1 MTENQLHVKPKLKFM
16 IRKKLMMAVAMTAAT
31 FFSSCTEEHDLGGD
45 LLSKQTIVAEMAEMS
60 DAPQSRTCVDVKN
73 PSTSFVGLLWQ
84 VADKLGVFNQNGAG
98 NVQFSNTS
106 TENAPKAGFSGE
118 LSGEAKYAYFPYS
131 ENAGNSA
138 NSIKGAILAE
148 QPFDPESGSLVCD
161 YKVGQLTSVSE
172 GVSYFS
178 FKQLMTM
185 LRITLDAS
193 ETSLEGE
200 RLNNIILTVTDKDGK
215 ARNICGDFT
224 FDATKMDGNC
234 TIGSTN
240 LSNKVSMPWT
250 TRPTLGKNKSFQGF
264 ISILP
269 GVVKAGDKLTIEVV
283 SESYKAT
290 FTADCVADLLQGFIY
305 NIPLKLKEFIE
316 KYKGEVTPITQPTIT
331 SFKFEVSKNTGK
343 LLDNELKW
351 NSGSP
356 KFTSVSTLTATVDDT
371 NNEITL
377 CIPYLYDFKLKPTF
391 AVSSNSTV
399 TVNGVAQES
408 GATEVD
414 FTKPVTYTVTHKD
427 GGSRDYTVKVT
438 NTGLP
443 VVVVKQSTSGDFTK
457 EYKGGVDLGSLGNIG
472 GKLVNEFVDFM
483 IRGKKNNPDW
493 EEDDEIT
500 VYHADGT
507 MDCSGFGGI
516 RLRGNTTQTYPKK
529 PLAIKFKDKQSVLGM
544 PKHKRWVL
552 LANQLDRSM
561 IRNAVAFDIAHVIEY
576 AWRQNSTTIQPG
588 IPWCPS
594 GQSVELVFI
603 ENGRTHHMGNY
614 FLAEQIKIDENRLA
628 INDPLDIE
636 KESGAT
642 DFTKYGFL
650 IEAVNE
656 DKRDEDSYF
665 KSSNGIYFQF
675 KDELNSTILNSVK
688 KKIQGIEDNID
699 NGKFAEAYNEL
710 DIHSL
715 VDQMLIWE
723 LTLNRE
729 YGDPSSVYMYMNGN
743 GKLSAGPVWDFDR
756 GTFQNQENAK
766 TYGNSDRVKPDNQ
779 WMYWRKKTSE
789 PYIWYPQLSANATFQ
804 QTVKERWTVIYPYL
818 NEMVEAQIRAYGK
831 ALKTSWEYNSAMWPA
846 TKDGIKKFKSD
857 FDDWSGDENLTSF
870 EAIIENMVTV
880 YKERLDGMNTLI
892 TTGKFT
898 E

>member
-1 MTENQLHVKPKLKFM
+1 M
-16 IRKKLMMAVAMTAAT
+16 IQKKLLMALAMTTAT
-31 FFSSCTEEHDLGGD
+31 FFTSCTEEYDLGGEFF
-45 LLSKQTIVAEMAEMS
+45 SKQTIVAEMAETS

-84 VADKLGVFNQNGAG
+84 VADKLGVFNQNGTG
-98 NVQFSNTS
+98 NAQFSNNS

-305 NIPLKLKEFIE
+305 NIPLKLKELLE
-316 KYKGEVTPITQPTIT
+316 KFSGKVETLEKPTIN
-331 SFKFEVSKNTGK
+331 SFKFEVAKNTGK
-343 LLDNELKW
+343 LLDKKLVK
-351 NSGSP
+351 SGSKKP
-356 KFTSVSTLTATVDDT
+356 SASNATYEAIVND
-371 NNEITL
+371 NEITL
-377 CIPYLYDFKLKPTF
+377 QIPYLYDFKLKPTISF
-391 AVSSNSTV
+391 NGSIVK
-399 TVNGVAQES
+399 VNGVEFKN
-408 GATEVD
+408 GETEVD
-414 FTKPVTYTVTHKD
+414 FTRPVIFTVYAKD
-427 GGSRDYTVKVT
+427 GGSQDYTVKIT

-443 VVVVKQSTSGDFTK
+443 VVVVTMSESGDYDK
-457 EYKGGVDLGSLGNIG
+457 KYKGGVNIG
-472 GKLVNEFVDFM
+472 DYHIGGDLLNDFVD
-483 IRGKKNNPDW
+483 IYVRGKDTEW
-493 EEDDEIT
+493 VEDDNIT
-500 VYHADGT
+500 VYNPDGT
-507 MDCSGFGGI
+507 VDCSGLCGV

-529 PLAIKFKDKQSVLGM
+529 PFAIKLKAKTSVLGM
-544 PKHKRWVL
+544 PEHKRWVL
-552 LANQLDRSM
+552 LANQLDHSM
-561 IRNAVAFDIAHVIEY
+561 IRNAVAFDIAHAVEY
-576 AWRQNSTTIQPG
+576 AWRENSAIGEG

-594 GQSVELVFI
+594 GQHVELVVI
-603 ENGRTHHMGNY
+603 SKKYDDKAYHVGNY
-614 FLAEQIKIDENRLA
+614 FLAEQVKIDGDRLN
-628 INDPLDIE
+628 IKDPFDIE
-636 KESGAT
+636 KPGAS
-642 DFTKYGFL
+642 DFKQYGFL

-656 DKRDEDSYF
+656 DKRDEPSYF
-665 KSSNGIYFQF
+665 KSSKGNYYFQF
-675 KDELNSTILNSVK
+675 KDELNKAILNDVK
-688 KKIQGIEDNID
+688 TKIQRIENNIG
-699 NGKFAEAYNEL
+699 NGKYTEAYAEL
-710 DIHSL
+710 DINSMI
-715 VDQMLIWE
+715 DQMLIWE

-729 YGDPSSVYMYMNGN
+729 YGDPSSVYMYMDGD

-766 TYGNSDRVKPDNQ
+766 KYGNSDRVKPDNE
-779 WMYWRKKTSE
+779 WMYWRKSSSE
-789 PYIWYPQLSANATFQ
+789 PYVWYPQLANDATFQ
-804 QTVKERWTVIYPYL
+804 ATVKQRWDIIYPYL
-818 NEMVEAQIRAYGK
+818 NGLIENQIRLYGESLK
-831 ALKTSWEYNSAMWPA
+831 ASWNCNNGIWPSNTTA
-846 TKDGIKKFKSD
+846 IKSFKSD
-857 FDDWSGDENLTSF
+857 FKDWSGDEELSSF
-870 EAIIENMVTV
+870 EEVINNFVTV
-880 YKERLDGMNTLI
+880 YKERLDGMNQLI
-892 TTGKFT
+892 TNGNFT
-898 E
+898 K

>member
-1 MTENQLHVKPKLKFM
+1 
-16 IRKKLMMAVAMTAAT
+16 MMAVAMTAAT

-98 NVQFSNTS
+98 NAQFSNNG
-106 TENAPKAGFSGE
+106 TETAPKADFSGE

-185 LRITLDAS
+185 LRITLDAR
-193 ETSLEGE
+193 ETALEGE
-200 RLNNIILTVTDKDGK
+200 RLNNIILTVTGKDGK

-443 VVVVKQSTSGDFTK
+443 VVVVKQSSNGNFEE
-457 EYKGGVDLGSLGNIG
+457 EYKGGYDVPLIG
-472 GKLVNEFVDFM
+472 HVGGHLTNKFVDFY
-483 IRGKKNNPDW
+483 IRGKENNPNW
-493 EEDDEIT
+493 VEDDEIT
-500 VYHADGT
+500 IYQADGT
-507 MDCSGFGGI
+507 VDCSGFGGT
-516 RLRGNTTQTYPKK
+516 RVRGNTTQTYPKK

-576 AWRQNSTTIQPG
+576 AWRNNSTIDPG

-594 GQSVELVFI
+594 GQNVELVI
-603 ENGRTHHMGNY
+603 SDNEGKYHHVGNY
-614 FLAEQIKIDENRLA
+614 FLGEQIKIGENRLNIKKEFNIDKPGA
-628 INDPLDIE
+628 NDY
-636 KESGAT
+636 T
-642 DFTKYGFL
+642 QYGFL
-650 IEAVNE
+650 IEGVTK
-656 DKRDEDSYF
+656 DKMDEPSNLIT
-665 KSSNGIYFQF
+665 KNGIRFQF
-675 KDELNSTILNSVK
+675 KDSLNATIRKQVTE
-688 KKIQGIEDNID
+688 KIQRIETNIVGG
-699 NGKFAEAYNEL
+699 NYSEAYKEL
-710 DIHSL
+710 DICSL
-715 VDQMLIWE
+715 IDQMLIWE

-729 YGDPSSVYMYMNGN
+729 YGDPSSVYMYMDGD
-743 GKLSAGPVWDFDR
+743 GKLSAGPIWDFDR

-766 TYGNSDRVKPDNQ
+766 SLGNSDRVKPDNE
-779 WMYWRKKTSE
+779 WMYWRKDSKDSKDSDET
-789 PYIWYPQLSANATFQ
+789 YIWYPQLSADATFQ
-804 QTVKERWTVIYPYL
+804 QAVKDRWTVIYPYL

-870 EAIIENMVTV
+870 ETIIENMVTV

-892 TTGKFT
+892 TNGKFT
-898 E
+898 K

>member
-98 NVQFSNTS
+98 NAQFSNTS

-215 ARNICGDFT
+215 ACNICGDFT

-234 TIGSTN
+234 TIGSIN

-269 GVVKAGDKLTIEVV
+269 GVVMAGDKLTIEVV
-283 SESYKAT
+283 SEKHKAT
-290 FTADCVADLLQGFIY
+290 FTVDCITNLLQGFIY
-305 NIPLKLKEFIE
+305 NVPLKLKEFKDKLQE
-316 KYKGEVTPITQPTIT
+316 GFKEEEVQTVPTIT
-331 SFKFEVSKNTGK
+331 SFKFKVGDKNPNLIDNKLVWTSKNTP
-343 LLDNELKW
+343 
-351 NSGSP
+351 SFS
-356 KFTSVSTLTATVDDT
+356 SVSELTAEV
-371 NNEITL
+371 NEANHEITL
-377 CIPYLYDFKLKPTF
+377 CIPYLYDFKLKPTI
-391 AVSSNSTV
+391 VSSTGIV
-399 TVNGVAQES
+399 KVNGVEHKD
-408 GATEVD
+408 GETEVD
-414 FTKPVTYTVTHKD
+414 FTRPVIYTVYNSD
-427 GGSRDYTVKVT
+427 GYSQDYTVKVT

-443 VVVVKQSTSGDFTK
+443 VVVIKQSESGSYADDVATK
-457 EYKGGVDLGSLGNIG
+457 RTGFLSWEDRVLNEFVNFNIRAKGTDWVKDDQITIYNADGTVDCEVKGGV
-472 GKLVNEFVDFM
+472 
-483 IRGKKNNPDW
+483 
-493 EEDDEIT
+493 
-500 VYHADGT
+500 
-507 MDCSGFGGI
+507 
-516 RLRGNTTQTYPKK
+516 RLRGNTTQDYPKK
-529 PLAIKFKDKQSVLGM
+529 PLAIKFNEEKSVLGM
-544 PKHKRWVL
+544 PAHKRWVL
-552 LANQLDRSM
+552 LANWLDHSM
-561 IRNAVAFDIAHVIEY
+561 IRNTVAFDIAHVIEY
-576 AWRQNSTTIQPG
+576 TWRNNSTIDPG

-594 GQSVELVFI
+594 GQNVELVI
-603 ENGRTHHMGNY
+603 SDNEGKYHHVGNY
-614 FLAEQIKIDENRLA
+614 FLGEQIKIGENRLNIKKEFNIDKPGA
-628 INDPLDIE
+628 NDY
-636 KESGAT
+636 T
-642 DFTKYGFL
+642 QYGFL
-650 IEAVNE
+650 IEGVTK
-656 DKRDEDSYF
+656 DKMDEPSNLIT
-665 KSSNGIYFQF
+665 KNGIRFQF
-675 KDELNSTILNSVK
+675 KDSLNATIRKQVTE
-688 KKIQGIEDNID
+688 KIQRIETNIVGG
-699 NGKFAEAYNEL
+699 NYSEAYKEL
-710 DIHSL
+710 DICSL
-715 VDQMLIWE
+715 IDQMLIWE

-729 YGDPSSVYMYMNGN
+729 YGDPSSVYMYMDGD

-756 GTFQNQENAK
+756 GTFQNQQKAGDL
-766 TYGNSDRVKPDNQ
+766 GNDDRIKPNNK
-779 WMYWRKKTSE
+779 WMYWRKNSSE
-789 PYIWYPQLSANATFQ
+789 SYIWYSQLTKDPNFQ
-804 QTVKERWTVIYPYL
+804 AEVQKRWEAMKNIGLKEIIS
-818 NEMVEAQIRAYGK
+818 NQIRAYGEK
-831 ALKTSWEYNSAMWPA
+831 LKVSWDYNYEMWPTTEKA
-846 TKDGIKKFKSD
+846 VQRWKYG
-857 FDDWSGDENLTSF
+857 FDDWSGDETLTTF
-870 EAIIENMVTV
+870 EEVIENMVTV
-880 YKERLDGMNTLI
+880 FEARFDGMDGLI
-892 TTGKFT
+892 TSGKFT